1 MRNHISTLS
10 VLHYVYGGFVC
21 LSGFGLLFMVLL
33 GGFLQSDW
41 LMEQGGEMPPAF
53 VGNLLMI
60 MGWVLFA
67 AVETIGVLNLA
78 SAGFIGN
85 RKGSTFSQVVAAIN
99 CLSIPFG
106 LALGIFTF
114 VVLNN
119 EEVRQEYGR
128 A

>member
-1 MRNHISTLS
+1 MKNHISTLS

-21 LSGFGLLFMVLL
+21 LSGFGLLVLVFL

-67 AVETIGVLNLA
+67 VVETIGVLNLA

-85 RKGSTFSQVVAAIN
+85 RKGSTFSQVVAGIN

-119 EEVRQEYGR
+119 QEVRQEYGR
-128 A
+128 P